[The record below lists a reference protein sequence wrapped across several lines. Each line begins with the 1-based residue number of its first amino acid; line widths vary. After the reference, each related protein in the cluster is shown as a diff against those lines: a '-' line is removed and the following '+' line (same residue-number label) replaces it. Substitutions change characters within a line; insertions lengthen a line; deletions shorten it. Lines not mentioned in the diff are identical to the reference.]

1 MLIENT
7 FSVGAPPDRVHAHL
21 VDLPGLVPCLPGA
34 ELVGENDDGSYAGKV
49 LTRLGPVSLRFSGTA
64 RLVESDPDTGRMRI
78 EASGA
83 EDKGKGTAEMT
94 ITAQVRASGASA
106 STVHVTQ
113 DLQVSGAAAQYGR
126 GMITDVSGVLLR
138 SFAECLAATI
148 ESGGGSGGTA
158 TATRTAARP
167 ASGLSIG
174 LAAALMALRRV
185 ARRFFGPST
194 RPSA

>member
-1 MLIENT
+1 VLIENS
-7 FSVGAPPDRVHAHL
+7 FAVRAPSERVFAHL

-34 ELVGENDDGSYAGKV
+34 ALVGENADGSYDGTV

-64 RLVESDPDTGRMRI
+64 RLVESDEGAGRMRI
-78 EASGA
+78 DASGA

-94 ITAQVRASGASA
+94 ITARVEATGASA

-148 ESGGGSGGTA
+148 EGAGSGGTA
-158 TATRTAARP
+158 TATRTAAP
-167 ASGLSIG
+167 AGGFAIG

-194 RPSA
+194 RPSQ